1 MTQVHQR
8 LAQVESKYILEFT
21 HRPHLRVE
29 LLGVDLYLA
38 RLDKHGY
45 LHVLVLGWLLDVLN
59 KALLVLHELGLVVTF
74 GDLQARTGL
83 DIVIFEDEHYAIA
96 LHCCVLVLGASDVR
110 LVGYDG
116 DLLDLDLL
124 EVPEGVE
131 VVFGTPLVFGQV
143 LLLVIL
149 DLEFTH
155 LVGLHLEVVVH
166 LLEGTLLELGH
177 NVFLQQQVGL
187 HQRQSA
193 HVYRKV
199 LVQVLGNGVQL
210 RK

>member
-1 MTQVHQR
+1 
-8 LAQVESKYILEFT
+8 
-21 HRPHLRVE
+21 
-29 LLGVDLYLA
+29 
-38 RLDKHGY
+38 
-45 LHVLVLGWLLDVLN
+45 
-59 KALLVLHELGLVVTF
+59 
-74 GDLQARTGL
+74 
-83 DIVIFEDEHYAIA
+83 
-96 LHCCVLVLGASDVR
+96 VLGASDVR

-149 DLEFTH
+149 DLEFAH

-177 NVFLQQQVGL
+177 HVLLQQQVGL
-187 HQRQSA
+187 HQRQST